1 MVKQKNSG
9 VPIGPGVEVG
19 LSFSIKL
26 EDGEVIDSTAEK
38 VVSFTVGDG
47 NLLPCLLYT
56 SPSPRD

>member
-38 VVSFTVGDG
+38 VVSFYRG
-47 NLLPCLLYT
+47 
-56 SPSPRD
+56 